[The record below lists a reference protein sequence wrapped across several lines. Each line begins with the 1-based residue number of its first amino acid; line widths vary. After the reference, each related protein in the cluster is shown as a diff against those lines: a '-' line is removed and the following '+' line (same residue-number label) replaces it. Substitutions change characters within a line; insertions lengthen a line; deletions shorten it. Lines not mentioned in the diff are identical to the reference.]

1 MLLLLILD
9 PWVDELIND
18 IGKQQKEEEEMR
30 EKERIRIKQDQRRTR
45 RQISYEPDVPMAGAQ
60 PEISDFHPANRKDN
74 PSMNSSSGNSNLLNI
89 ISYYFQA
96 YKIRE

>member
-30 EKERIRIKQDQRRTR
+30 EKERKRVKRDERRTR
-45 RQISYEPDVPMAGAQ
+45 GQISYEPDVPMAGEQ
-60 PEISDFHPANRKDN
+60 PEISVFHPVSRKDN
-74 PSMNSSSGNSNLLNI
+74 PSMNFSSGNSNLFNLSLI
-89 ISYYFQA
+89 ISRLT
-96 YKIRE
+96 K